1 MPDTLNSILEE
12 LYLKKLNV
20 FDIPTSEEAISLA
33 RQKIEELM
41 LNKEEIEQVLG
52 EIEIPIDTDPM
63 YVEETNNPAVIKLK
77 SKYASIISQS
87 IHNSMLKKL
96 KEG

>member
-33 RQKIEELM
+33 HQKIEMLM
-41 LNKEEIEQVLG
+41 LSEEELIDIIRKIGWRWSHLLPKEKDV
-52 EIEIPIDTDPM
+52 
-63 YVEETNNPAVIKLK
+63 NLK
-77 SKYASIISQS
+77 EFLAQA

-96 KEG
+96 KEGEE